1 MEGFM
6 LTILNVTFRLFYFP
20 YQIVGASVVRGN
32 NSNIKFAE
40 VKRFIQL
47 VVNVTVF
54 DLVTTTT
61 GVHCLTSRTDHRGKL
76 SCRGEM
82 LLMLVSLLCCVTAAR
97 ACLQC
102 DRSIRMMH
110 EDFILSAP
118 TLQDQLNLQ
127 SIRDQAYVT
136 YIETSQERKGL
147 IDPTTLYR
155 AKTEYQSEFD
165 RFLKTKLTGSVTFEA
180 IQIMEK
186 GRKILEKHLDAFIPS
201 ELCPN
206 ICGLLIRRVMDCV
219 SCRYK
224 VYICPSPTGQ
234 QDCGEYPVQ
243 AEEGG
248 QALLN
253 CFLPWHRLLL
263 GRPEYHYSWAPGA
276 SDIDKMN
283 ESDFSVLIVTED
295 SSIVLNQ
302 LRLDEEGTYR
312 CSLQAQNGTI
322 FYQATFPLTVIPSPH
337 QTHWPLVT
345 LPSLPHGDSY
355 SPFQPTGALLV
366 PLITVVTA
374 LTLTASVGLAV
385 VLRVMMNQQR
395 TATELRRR
403 RKEEN
408 GTENMT

>member
-1 MEGFM
+1 M
-6 LTILNVTFRLFYFP
+6 P
-20 YQIVGASVVRGN
+20 
-32 NSNIKFAE
+32 
-40 VKRFIQL
+40 
-47 VVNVTVF
+47 
-54 DLVTTTT
+54 
-61 GVHCLTSRTDHRGKL
+61 
-76 SCRGEM
+76 
-82 LLMLVSLLCCVTAAR
+82 LMLVSLLCCVTAAR

-118 TLQDQLNLQ
+118 TLQDQLDLQ
-127 SIRDQAYVT
+127 SICDQAYVT
-136 YIETSQERKGL
+136 YIETSQERKGV
-147 IDPTTLYR
+147 I
-155 AKTEYQSEFD
+155 
-165 RFLKTKLTGSVTFEA
+165 
-180 IQIMEK
+180 
-186 GRKILEKHLDAFIPS
+186 

-206 ICGLLIRRVMDCV
+206 ICGLLIRRVMDCI

-263 GRPEYHYSWAPGA
+263 GRPEYHYSWVPGA
-276 SDIDKMN
+276 SETDKMN
-283 ESDFSVLIVTED
+283 ESDFSVLVVTED

-322 FYQATFPLTVIPSPH
+322 FYQATFPLTVISSPH

-355 SPFQPTGALLV
+355 SPFQPTEALLV
-366 PLITVVTA
+366 PLIAVVTA

-385 VLRVMMNQQR
+385 VLSVMMNQQR

-403 RKEEN
+403 KKEEN
-408 GTENMT
+408 GTENMIEINFPAESAMSFLEITWK

>member
-1 MEGFM
+1 MHCAMFNENQNTAYQHKHLVPATKNGEG
-6 LTILNVTFRLFYFP
+6 
-20 YQIVGASVVRGN
+20 
-32 NSNIKFAE
+32 
-40 VKRFIQL
+40 
-47 VVNVTVF
+47 
-54 DLVTTTT
+54 
-61 GVHCLTSRTDHRGKL
+61 GV
-76 SCRGEM
+76 
-82 LLMLVSLLCCVTAAR
+82 
-97 ACLQC
+97 
-102 DRSIRMMH
+102 MM
-110 EDFILSAP
+110 
-118 TLQDQLNLQ
+118 
-127 SIRDQAYVT
+127 YG
-136 YIETSQERKGL
+136 Y
-147 IDPTTLYR
+147 PTTLYR

-165 RFLKTKLTGSVTFEA
+165 RFLKTKLTGSITFEA
-180 IQIMEK
+180 VQIMEK
-186 GRKILEKHLDAFIPS
+186 GRKILEKHLDAFVPR

-263 GRPEYHYSWAPGA
+263 GRPEYHYSWVPGA
-276 SDIDKMN
+276 SETNKTKAGKSSRLYCN
-283 ESDFSVLIVTED
+283 FKGNFFFS
-295 SSIVLNQ
+295 S
-302 LRLDEEGTYR
+302 
-312 CSLQAQNGTI
+312 
-322 FYQATFPLTVIPSPH
+322 FFTVISSPH

-355 SPFQPTGALLV
+355 SPFQPTEALLV
-366 PLITVVTA
+366 PLIAVVTA

-408 GTENMT
+408 GTENMM